1 MSRFPLVGR
10 TAALAQLDDALAA
23 GRRSAGGLVLL
34 TGEPGI
40 GKTRLAEEAADHARD
55 FRVVWCRCDPTAAA
69 PYRPWLRLLAAVGGD
84 PGTLSSAGVGYD
96 AAVDRFEAFDRV
108 IDQLAMASS
117 DRPLLVIF
125 DDVHDADPSSL
136 ELLVHAAT
144 QLKGSAT
151 LLLATA
157 RDADS
162 AWRGRLASWAEL
174 LRASRILSL
183 TPLSIDEVGELIIGS
198 GQPVAPDTLRAV
210 ARRTDGNPLLV
221 TELVGYLRA
230 HGRLGDPVT
239 ALAVPSSVR
248 ALVAGQLARWS
259 PAEVEATR
267 AAAILGT
274 RCSPDLL
281 AALLTAELTDVDGWL
296 RPARAAG
303 VLDRDETGEWR
314 FSHELVRDAVY
325 DEIDLIDQRRLHAAA
340 AAGLA
345 RRSGDAA
352 MIAHHL
358 MRAGPEHATAAA
370 DQAIIA
376 ARTAE
381 EMGAYEDAAQ
391 WYGRAVEIAERDPE
405 VPIAGL
411 RLAYGHALLASGDRA
426 TARATLLAAGAAA
439 RSRRRSRR
447 PGAGRA
453 GPGRTGRLRGQPAR
467 RRPGGA
473 ARRRSGCPAGRRTRP
488 AGAGRRAPLRRPH

>member
-55 FRVVWCRCDPTAAA
+55 FRIIWCRCDPTAAA

-96 AAVDRFEAFDRV
+96 AAVDRFDAFDRV

-183 TPLSIDEVGELIIGS
+183 TPLSIDEVGALIIGG

-230 HGRLGDPVT
+230 HGRLGDPGDRPGR
-239 ALAVPSSVR
+239 AVLGSGPGGGPAR
-248 ALVAGQLARWS
+248 PLVAGRGRS
-259 PAEVEATR
+259 DPGR
-267 AAAILGT
+267 GDP
-274 RCSPDLL
+274 RHPLL
-281 AALLTAELTDVDGWL
+281 AGSAGGAAHG
-296 RPARAAG
+296 RA
-303 VLDRDETGEWR
+303 DRR
-314 FSHELVRDAVY
+314 
-325 DEIDLIDQRRLHAAA
+325 RRLVAP
-340 AAGLA
+340 
-345 RRSGDAA
+345 
-352 MIAHHL
+352 
-358 MRAGPEHATAAA
+358 GP
-370 DQAIIA
+370 
-376 ARTAE
+376 
-381 EMGAYEDAAQ
+381 
-391 WYGRAVEIAERDPE
+391 
-405 VPIAGL
+405 
-411 RLAYGHALLASGDRA
+411 
-426 TARATLLAAGAAA
+426 
-439 RSRRRSRR
+439 RRRSARSGRDRR
-447 PGAGRA
+447 MAVLP
-453 GPGRTGRLRGQPAR
+453 RTGSGR
-467 RRPGGA
+467 RVRRDRPHRSASA
-473 ARRRSGCPAGRRTRP
+473 ARRRRGRSGPPVGRRGHDRPSPDARRTR
-488 AGAGRRAPLRRPH
+488 ARDGGR

>member
-1 MSRFPLVGR
+1 M
-10 TAALAQLDDALAA
+10 
-23 GRRSAGGLVLL
+23 
-34 TGEPGI
+34 
-40 GKTRLAEEAADHARD
+40 
-55 FRVVWCRCDPTAAA
+55 
-69 PYRPWLRLLAAVGGD
+69 
-84 PGTLSSAGVGYD
+84 
-96 AAVDRFEAFDRV
+96 
-108 IDQLAMASS
+108 
-117 DRPLLVIF
+117 
-125 DDVHDADPSSL
+125 
-136 ELLVHAAT
+136 
-144 QLKGSAT
+144 
-151 LLLATA
+151 
-157 RDADS
+157 
-162 AWRGRLASWAEL
+162 
-174 LRASRILSL
+174 
-183 TPLSIDEVGELIIGS
+183 
-198 GQPVAPDTLRAV
+198 
-210 ARRTDGNPLLV
+210 

-230 HGRLGDPVT
+230 RGRSRRSRDRPGC
-239 ALAVPSSVR
+239 ASSVR

-259 PAEVEATR
+259 PEEVEATR

-325 DEIDLIDQRRLHAAA
+325 DEIELIDRRRLHAAA

-345 RRSGDAA
+345 GRSGDAA

-370 DQAIIA
+370 DQAVIA

-391 WYGRAVEIAERDPE
+391 WYGRAVEIAESDPE

-426 TARATLLAAGAAA
+426 SARATLLAAGAAA
-439 RSRRRSRR
+439 RADGD
-447 PGAGRA
+447 PVALALAALALA
-453 GPGRTGRLRGQPAR
+453 GPAGFEVGLLDADQAGLLADAREALPAAELGLRAWSP
-467 RRPGGA
+467 
-473 ARRRSGCPAGRRTRP
+473 
-488 AGAGRRAPLRRPH
+488 RASP